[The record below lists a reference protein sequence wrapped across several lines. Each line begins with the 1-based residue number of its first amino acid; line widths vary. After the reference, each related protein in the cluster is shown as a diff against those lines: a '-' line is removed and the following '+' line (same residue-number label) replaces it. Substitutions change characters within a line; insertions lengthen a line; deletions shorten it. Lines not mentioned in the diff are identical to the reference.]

1 VTCKSMSAQAS
12 RAEHGAR
19 TLDDLLKSEEK
30 EYGRKIAKAQ
40 KVCPVYAPTANEGKE
55 ANLKLAIR
63 HHQDMELMIPRSEVE
78 IFKGLF
84 EKAFK
89 AADPESMSFLS
100 FTS

>member
-1 VTCKSMSAQAS
+1 MSAHAS

-19 TLDDLLKSEEK
+19 TLDDLLKWEEK

-40 KVCPVYAPTANEGKE
+40 KVRPYSSSKLEHEHRADR
-55 ANLKLAIR
+55 KLAIR
-63 HHQDMELMIPRSEVE
+63 HHKDMELMIPRSEVE
-78 IFKGLF
+78 VFKGLF

-89 AADPESMSFLS
+89 AADPKSMSFLS